1 MADLGRR
8 VLIAVDHV
16 VVADRSGRPRKGIV
30 HADELGSPCIIGFIT
45 TAYRQ
50 SSPTAIGIADDP
62 AQRLCQLFS

>member
-16 VVADRSGRPRKGIV
+16 VVADRAGRPRKGIV

-50 SSPTAIGIADDP
+50 SSPAAIGIADDP